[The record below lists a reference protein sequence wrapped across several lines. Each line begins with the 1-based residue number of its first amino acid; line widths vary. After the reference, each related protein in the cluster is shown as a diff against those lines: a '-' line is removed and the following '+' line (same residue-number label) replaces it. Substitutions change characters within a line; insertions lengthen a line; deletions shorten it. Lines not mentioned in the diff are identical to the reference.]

1 MQRVGAS
8 GACVWRCNRARLA
21 PMQVSAPYHLPLTF
35 GPEQRLVKVGRCIDI
50 TPDQPFRFDCGAEL
64 PSITLAYQTYGTLNA
79 EQSNAILLCHGL
91 TGDQYISGEHPVTGK
106 PGWWEDL
113 VGPGRVFDTDKYFLI
128 VSNVIGSCLGSSGP
142 KSINPTTGKAFGID
156 FPVITIADMVRAQVL
171 LMDALGIAQLFA
183 VIGGSMGGMLALE
196 WAARYSERLFA
207 CAPICTAARHSAQNI
222 AFHEVGRQAIM
233 TDVGWSD
240 GRYLERGTFPV
251 KGLAVARMTAHVTY
265 LSEAGLQEKFGRRLQ
280 NKREVGYGFDIDF
293 QVESYLRHQGQS
305 FTERFDPNSYL
316 YITRAMDYFDL
327 EADFGMP
334 LAHIFRDTKV
344 RFCVVSFSSD
354 WLFPTAESR
363 TIVRALNAAA
373 ANVSFTEV
381 VTDTGHDA
389 FLLDEPA
396 FHATL
401 QGFLDGAAKARGLA

>member
-1 MQRVGAS
+1 MHIS
-8 GACVWRCNRARLA
+8 E
-21 PMQVSAPYHLPLTF
+21 PYHLPLTF
-35 GPEQRLVKVGRCIDI
+35 GPEQRLVSVGRCIDI
-50 TPDQPFRFDCGAEL
+50 TPDKPFRFDCGAEL

-79 EQSNAILLCHGL
+79 AKSNAILLCHGL
-91 TGDQYISGEHPVTGK
+91 TGDQYIVGPNPVTGK

-113 VGPGRVFDTDKYFLI
+113 VGPGKVFDTDKYFLI
-128 VSNVIGSCLGSSGP
+128 VSNVMGGCLGSSGP
-142 KSINPTTGKAFGID
+142 KSINPATGKAFGID
-156 FPVITIADMVRAQVL
+156 FPVITIADMVRAQVML
-171 LMDALGIAQLFA
+171 IDALGIEKLFC

-196 WAARYSERLFA
+196 WAARYRERLFA

-233 TDVGWSD
+233 TDMGWSE

-265 LSEAGLQEKFGRRLQ
+265 LSQEGLHEKFGRRLQ
-280 NKREVGYGFDIDF
+280 NKKQIGYGFDIDF
-293 QVESYLRHQGQS
+293 QVESYLRYQGQS

-327 EADFGMP
+327 EADYGKS
-334 LAHIFRDTKV
+334 LAGIFSGTNI

-354 WLFPTAESR
+354 WLFPTSESR

-401 QGFLDGAAKARGLA
+401 RGFLDGAATARGLA